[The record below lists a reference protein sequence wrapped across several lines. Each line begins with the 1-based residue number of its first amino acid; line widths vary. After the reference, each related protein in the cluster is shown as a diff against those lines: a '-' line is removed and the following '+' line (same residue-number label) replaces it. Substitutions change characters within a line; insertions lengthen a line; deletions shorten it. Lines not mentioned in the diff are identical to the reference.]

1 MSFIGTPCD
10 ENGDDIPPDA
20 PPPPGETNR
29 EPNDWTPYESRTQF
43 ETANFLFKQTQMSAG
58 DIDFLFNL
66 WAATLAPYDDNPP
79 FANHT
84 DLYSTIDA
92 TTLGDVAWDTFSLKY
107 NGEIPEGQTPPWM
120 LSEYDV
126 WFRDPR
132 SLVHNLIS
140 NPDYNNE
147 FDYSPI
153 REFDA
158 EGKRRYQDFMSGNWA
173 WKQAVGFW
181 FFACQ

>member
-1 MSFIGTPCD
+1 
-10 ENGDDIPPDA
+10 
-20 PPPPGETNR
+20 
-29 EPNDWTPYESRTQF
+29 
-43 ETANFLFKQTQMSAG
+43 MSAG

-66 WAATLAPYDDNPP
+66 WGATLAPYGDNPP

-153 REFDA
+153 REVDA
-158 EGKRRYQDFMSGNWA
+158 EGNRRYQNFMSGNWA
-173 WKQAVGFW
+173 WKQAVSFW
-181 FFACQ
+181 SFACQ